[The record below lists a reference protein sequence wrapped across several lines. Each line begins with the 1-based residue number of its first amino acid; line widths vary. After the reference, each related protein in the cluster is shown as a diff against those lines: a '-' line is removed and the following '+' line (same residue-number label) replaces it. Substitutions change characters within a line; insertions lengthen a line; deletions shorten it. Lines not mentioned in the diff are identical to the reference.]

1 MIEVDEA
8 NAVDANQTQAPDGWG
23 FQELPDGIF
32 GEDEFAML
40 THAGR
45 HMGRLATQTLE
56 PAKRQKKKRRLLEW
70 FDTYEGIE
78 KQGAAVSL
86 DIKNQMAYCSSR
98 GAPAQLSRIN
108 YKKWYKDGF
117 QNFEALT
124 DQVEDEDKVMLELGN
139 HYISASVIDNESRML
154 YLATSDQPSL
164 VIKVNIDTYEIV
176 EKLTLGTGENQVSS
190 MLIDKKDQMLYLS
203 TWTVQAKVVSVA
215 TGCGA
220 VPFSRVECLNL
231 DFSAGDSYL
240 RCACHDFIHGD
251 LYFGTS
257 SQPAK
262 IIKVAKIP
270 LSHIKTFEL
279 PDGLNAARCA
289 VIEPDCKFCY
299 FGMETKP
306 GTIVEV
312 DIENFC
318 YTRTLHLPDG
328 YDDVRCAAY
337 DELFFRHKIAYFCT
351 FASPCHIVKVDL
363 DKFTIEKS
371 LVLDTGEDKCAA
383 IAIDGKTGI
392 ALMYLFGGDRD
403 PGKLVRICTK
413 PKVVIDAVLD
423 EVEVQA
429 LEDYGEH
436 EAERERQMRERF
448 KQLRATQLVQRWA
461 RHRLAVKKA
470 RAERA
475 RLIALR
481 DNATSFIQ
489 RVMRGLLGRLRYKR
503 IRLAYFNQNRA
514 TAMAVAQRAARA
526 SKQAV
531 EVRDNNREMD
541 WLNKRVEAIMF
552 IQRLWRGR
560 SGRMNFLARLAQ
572 QHHYDLCWEYASKIQ
587 RLWRGRSGRR
597 IFQIALELKSS
608 IQIQQMVR
616 GRFSRDEKNRRAYAW
631 MLSEQERASLV
642 IGAGVRGYQA
652 RRRVKRLRRFQA
664 ETRAALKIQC
674 RIRVARA
681 KKRLAQ
687 MQMQRQIYLNM
698 LACRIQNLWRAYT
711 ARRAAWGKR
720 RGRLEGRAA
729 EILQAVIRQYVTKKR
744 YQQTI
749 IARNPQLYQQC
760 GSWLKMHE
768 KLRKCLRHKGG
779 ESDPRVQNLA
789 KNATVSCNIISME
802 CLKKGRYSWAFA
814 LIKRTLYFL
823 RVPGLDFAAKDQ
835 LVALTNRNIQQ
846 VRYRLYDTYP

>member
-1 MIEVDEA
+1 VEA
-8 NAVDANQTQAPDGWG
+8 NTDRGGPPEGWG

-45 HMGRLATQTLE
+45 HLGRLATQTLE

-70 FDTYEGIE
+70 YDTHEGIE
-78 KQGAAVSL
+78 PQGAAVSL
-86 DIKNQMAYCSSR
+86 DIKNQYAYCASR
-98 GAPAQLSRIN
+98 GAPAQLTRTH

-124 DQVEDEDKVMLELGN
+124 DEVEDEDKVILELGN
-139 HYISASVIDNESRML
+139 HYISASVIDSSTRML
-154 YLATSDQPSL
+154 YLATSDQPSA

-176 EKLTLGTGENQVSS
+176 EKMTLGTGENQVSGMVLDS
-190 MLIDKKDQMLYLS
+190 KDQMLYLS

-220 VPFSRVECLNL
+220 VPFSRVESLDL

-240 RCACHDFIHGD
+240 RCCCHDSLHGD

-262 IIKVAKIP
+262 IVKCAKIP
-270 LSHIKTFEL
+270 LSHIKTLDL
-279 PDGLNAARCA
+279 PDGHNAARCA

-299 FGMETKP
+299 FGLETCP
-306 GTIVEV
+306 GTIVQI
-312 DIENFC
+312 DITNFC

-328 YDDVRCAAY
+328 YDNLRCCVY
-337 DELFFRHKIAYFCT
+337 DDLFFRHKIAYFCT

-363 DKFTIEKS
+363 EKFTIEKS
-371 LVLDTGEDKCAA
+371 LILDEGEEKCAA
-383 IAIDGKTGI
+383 VAIDGKTGI
-392 ALMYLFGGDRD
+392 ALMYLWTD

-429 LEDYGEH
+429 LEDFGEH

-470 RAERA
+470 REERA

-481 DNATSFIQ
+481 DRATKFIQ
-489 RVMRGLLGRLRYKR
+489 RVIRGLIGRLRFKR
-503 IRLAYFNQNRA
+503 VRLAYFNQNRA
-514 TAMAVAQRAARA
+514 TAMAVAQRASRA
-526 SKQAV
+526 AKQAAD
-531 EVRDNNREMD
+531 VRENNRSLD
-541 WLNKRVEAIMF
+541 WLNQRVASVKF

-560 SGRMNFLARLAQ
+560 SGRLNFLARLAQ
-572 QHHYDLCWEYASKIQ
+572 QKHYDLCWEYALKIQ
-587 RLWRGRSGRR
+587 QVWRGRLGRR
-597 IFQIALELKSS
+597 IFRIALELKSS
-608 IQIQQMVR
+608 VQIQQMVR
-616 GRFSRDEKNRRAYAW
+616 SRAARDERSKRAYAW
-631 MLSEQERASLV
+631 MLSEQERASMV
-642 IGAGVRGYQA
+642 IAAGVRGYMA
-652 RRRVKRLRRFQA
+652 RRRTKRLRRFQA

-674 RIRVARA
+674 KIRIARS
-681 KKRLAQ
+681 KKRLKQ
-687 MQMQRQIYLNM
+687 LQLHRQVYLNL
-698 LACRIQNLWRAYT
+698 LARRIQGLWRAYC
-711 ARRAAWGKR
+711 ARKAAWGKR

-729 EILQAVIRQYVTKKR
+729 EILQAVIRQYVTRKR

-749 IARNPQLYQQC
+749 IARNPQLFQQC

-768 KLRKCLRHKGG
+768 KLRRCLLHKGA

-823 RVPGLDFAAKDQ
+823 RIPGLDFASKEQ
-835 LVALTNRNIQQ
+835 LAALTNRNIQQ